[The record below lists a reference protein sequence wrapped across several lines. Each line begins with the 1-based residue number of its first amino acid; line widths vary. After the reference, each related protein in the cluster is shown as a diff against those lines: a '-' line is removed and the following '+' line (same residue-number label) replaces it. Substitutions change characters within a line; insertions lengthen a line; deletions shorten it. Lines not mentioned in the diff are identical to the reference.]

1 MSSDDPSPIVDLAQ
15 INLNAASS
23 SSPLSLRLHDALRA
37 CSQAVESGDFSGS
50 DSAVAA
56 VIDLL
61 NSAADPPQSDAESVV
76 PDARVCE
83 ELLVEVQR
91 FFSNPSSNQM
101 VVDALSLDLPKV
113 VAKYGALSDKCR
125 EIAGTIVEFLV
136 STCSPRDMLSIL
148 CEALDVHIRVS
159 KEPTYF
165 ILLFDGL
172 AKVFVQIQRHHV
184 EQVKAALPIILQV
197 LRAISSDCHE
207 EARDA
212 INILFEAAI
221 RIGNSMQEM
230 CKRVVEGKKD
240 ELRAMLGLYVLQN
253 IVKLLYQ
260 EVGKR
265 VSFQDVVHLF
275 FSSPNFSP
283 LWALLFGLIT
293 GSSLASA
300 TAVISKGDG
309 DGTIDCFSLAMD
321 GAALAVVWGHITDD
335 IAKTAGEQLKSVLRE
350 IQNNQTARWQAIG
363 TLKYALS
370 SNDYPWELKSNTIDL
385 LLSITDGCNTE
396 GSDDDYL
403 DFSGFV
409 PSLLFT
415 LQAIEMIMMGSFDAS
430 LRKKAFTALRRVISE
445 IPSSHRFDILKAL
458 ITSSVSPSLTAILID
473 LVRAEILTEN
483 NQKCVRNVKDAQFEI
498 GSHSSSWSSQALE
511 LVELILKPP
520 EGGTPALPDHSE
532 QVLSALNL
540 LRFILIRESTGQTNQ
555 KTVLSEK
562 VLQKAYSEW
571 LLPLRALVTGIEA
584 ENEKDN
590 SELAN
595 DIFCALNPV
604 QLVLYRC
611 IELVE
616 DRLKHS

>member
-1 MSSDDPSPIVDLAQ
+1 MSTDDPSPIVDLAQ
-15 INLNAASS
+15 INLNAAAS

-91 FFSNPSSNQM
+91 FLSNPPNQ
-101 VVDALSLDLPKV
+101 
-113 VAKYGALSDKCR
+113 
-125 EIAGTIVEFLV
+125 
-136 STCSPRDMLSIL
+136 
-148 CEALDVHIRVS
+148 ALDVHIRVS

-165 ILLFDGL
+165 ILLFHGL

-207 EARDA
+207 EASDA

-253 IVKLLYQ
+253 IALISRSRQKSI
-260 EVGKR
+260 
-265 VSFQDVVHLF
+265 VSRCGSLILQFTKFLPF
-275 FSSPNFSP
+275 CGFSY
-283 LWALLFGLIT
+283 FGLIT

-309 DGTIDCFSLAMD
+309 DGTIDCFSLTMD
-321 GAALAVVWGHITDD
+321 GAALAVVWGHISDD
-335 IAKTAGEQLKSVLRE
+335 IAETAGEQLKSVLRE

-385 LLSITDGCNTE
+385 LLSIMDGCNTE
-396 GSDDDYL
+396 GSDDNYL

-409 PSLLFT
+409 PSLFVT

-458 ITSSVSPSLTAILID
+458 IKNSVSPSLTAILID
-473 LVRAEILTEN
+473 LVRAEILTEK
-483 NQKCVRNVKDAQFEI
+483 NQKYVRNVKDAQFES
-498 GSHSSSWSSQALE
+498 GSHYSSWSSQALE

-520 EGGTPALPDHSE
+520 EGGPPALPDHSE

-555 KTVLSEK
+555 KTVLSDK

>member
-1 MSSDDPSPIVDLAQ
+1 MSTDDPSPIVDLAQ
-15 INLNAASS
+15 INLNAAAS

-91 FFSNPSSNQM
+91 FLSNPPNQM
-101 VVDALSLDLPKV
+101 IVDALSLDLPKV

-165 ILLFDGL
+165 ILLFHGL

-207 EARDA
+207 EASDA

-253 IVKLLYQ
+253 IALISRSRQKSI
-260 EVGKR
+260 
-265 VSFQDVVHLF
+265 VSRCGSLILQFTKFLPF
-275 FSSPNFSP
+275 CGFSY
-283 LWALLFGLIT
+283 FGLIT

-309 DGTIDCFSLAMD
+309 DGTIDCFSLTMD
-321 GAALAVVWGHITDD
+321 GAALAVVWGHISDD
-335 IAKTAGEQLKSVLRE
+335 IAETAGEQLKSVLRE

-385 LLSITDGCNTE
+385 LLSIMDGCNTE
-396 GSDDDYL
+396 GSDDNYL

-409 PSLLFT
+409 PSLFVT

-458 ITSSVSPSLTAILID
+458 IKNSVSPSLTAILID
-473 LVRAEILTEN
+473 LVRAEILTEK
-483 NQKCVRNVKDAQFEI
+483 NQKYVRNVKDAQFES
-498 GSHSSSWSSQALE
+498 GSHYSSWSSQALE

-520 EGGTPALPDHSE
+520 EGGPPALPDHSE

-555 KTVLSEK
+555 KTVLSDK

>member
-23 SSPLSLRLHDALRA
+23 PSPLSLRLHDALRA
-37 CSQAVESGDFSGS
+37 CSQAVESGDLSGS

-61 NSAADPPQSDAESVV
+61 NSAADPPQSDAERVV

-91 FFSNPSSNQM
+91 FLSNPSSNQM

-148 CEALDVHIRVS
+148 CEALDCILECPR
-159 KEPTYF
+159 TN
-165 ILLFDGL
+165 ILLLLFDGL

-207 EARDA
+207 EPSDA

-253 IVKLLYQ
+253 IALISRSRQKSI
-260 EVGKR
+260 
-265 VSFQDVVHLF
+265 VSRCGSLILQFTRFLPVCGL
-275 FSSPNFSP
+275 SY
-283 LWALLFGLIT
+283 FGLIT

-409 PSLLFT
+409 PSLFVT

>member
-37 CSQAVESGDFSGS
+37 CSQAVESGDLSGS

-91 FFSNPSSNQM
+91 FLSNPSSNQM

-207 EARDA
+207 EASDA

-230 CKRVVEGKKD
+230 CKRVALISRSRQKSIVSRCGSLILQFTKF
-240 ELRAMLGLYVLQN
+240 LPFCGLSY
-253 IVKLLYQ
+253 
-260 EVGKR
+260 
-265 VSFQDVVHLF
+265 
-275 FSSPNFSP
+275 
-283 LWALLFGLIT
+283 FGLIT

-309 DGTIDCFSLAMD
+309 DGTIDCFSLSMD

-409 PSLLFT
+409 PSLFVT